1 MAQVPTI
8 YQEIARFA
16 AETNSLE
23 RLPAEVTEI
32 SKEIM
37 VNAAAAGLAGAA
49 QQDGHTVTR
58 FAQEMG
64 GNGRC
69 TIVGKGL
76 RSSPVYAS
84 LTNAVLVRL
93 LDFDDEIVAGGA
105 RPGGAIFPVVMALGE
120 MNGLS
125 GPRALTAFAVG
136 CEVYSC
142 LQALANGND
151 SGGGASVPDRT
162 RGNALSAALGATAAA
177 CMLLDLDEARTIK
190 ALCLAG
196 DGGSPALP
204 SPAPAGAGPDG
215 AYAYGKAAMSGIMAA
230 LLTEQGLDAM
240 PSLPATDQES
250 SGSLGLGSPF
260 AILSPGIALKLYPC
274 ASQAHTAIDASL
286 QLVQQYRF
294 SADEISEVK
303 VGISPLALNLLP
315 YPTPSNGWEARACI
329 SFIVAATLTTGHPL
343 IDSFSEQTVNDPQVR
358 ALMDRITVH
367 ADEEPTALIPYPSS
381 VSITLRDGRQIHH
394 RAEFAR
400 GLADIPLTSEELDA
414 KFLYCSRYILPPD
427 HIEEAITRLRDLEN
441 IDNTTGLFSVLGG

>member
-1 MAQVPTI
+1 MTQISTI
-8 YQEIARFA
+8 YHEIAGFA
-16 AETNSLE
+16 AQTNSLE
-23 RLPAEVTEI
+23 RLPKEVAEV

-69 TIVGKGL
+69 TIIGKGL

-84 LTNAVLVRL
+84 LANAVLIRL
-93 LDFDDEIVAGGA
+93 LDFDDEIVANGA

-120 MNGLS
+120 MNGIS
-125 GPRALTAFAVG
+125 GPRALTSFAVG
-136 CEVYSC
+136 CEVYSS
-142 LQALANGND
+142 LQALDNGSN
-151 SGGGASVPDRT
+151 SGGDASIRERT
-162 RGNALSAALGATAAA
+162 GGGTFSAVLGATAAA
-177 CMLLDLDEARTIK
+177 CMLLDLDEAKTIK
-190 ALCLAG
+190 ALHL
-196 DGGSPALP
+196 
-204 SPAPAGAGPDG
+204 AGAGGSHAHSSPSG
-215 AYAYGKAAMSGIMAA
+215 AGPESAYAYGRAAMAGVMAA
-230 LLTEQGLDAM
+230 LLTQQGLDAM
-240 PSLPATDQES
+240 PSLPAVLPES
-250 SGSLGLGSPF
+250 AGGLGLGSPF
-260 AILSPGIALKLYPC
+260 DVLSPGTALKLYPC

-294 SADEISEVK
+294 SADEIVEVK
-303 VGISPLALNLLP
+303 VGVTPPALDSLP
-315 YPTPSNGWEARACI
+315 YPTPANGWEARACI

-343 IDSFSEQTVNDPQVR
+343 IDSFSEQTVSDPRVR
-358 ALMDRITVH
+358 TLMDRITVD
-367 ADEEPTALIPYPSS
+367 ANEEPTALIPYPSS

-400 GLADIPLTSEELDA
+400 GLSEIPLTSEELDA